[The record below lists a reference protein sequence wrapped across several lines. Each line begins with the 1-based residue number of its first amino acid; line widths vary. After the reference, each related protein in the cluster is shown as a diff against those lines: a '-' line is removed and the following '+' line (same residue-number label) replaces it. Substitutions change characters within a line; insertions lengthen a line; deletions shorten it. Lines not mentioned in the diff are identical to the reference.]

1 MSEKKSEEGAAPP
14 KAKSKML
21 LFIGIGVLVLALVGG
36 GAAFMLMKKKP
47 AEGEEGDEEVAEETS
62 HGHGKKDDGKHV
74 PPVFV
79 KLETFTVRLQNE
91 GQDSYLQVV
100 PELRVLD
107 AHMGDT
113 VKQYNPEMRH
123 RALLLMAAKT
133 PQELNTPAGVEQL
146 AKELRAAFNK
156 ILAPPPPK
164 KKGKKKE
171 EEEEDLDTVDPSAP
185 VQAVLFTSF
194 IVQ

>member
-1 MSEKKSEEGAAPP
+1 MSEKNTEEGAAPP
-14 KAKSKML
+14 KAKSKLL

-47 AEGEEGDEEVAEETS
+47 AEGEDGEEEVAEETS
-62 HGHGKKDDGKHV
+62 QSHGKKDGKHE

-79 KLETFTVRLQNE
+79 KMDTFTVRLQNE
-91 GQDSYLQVV
+91 GQDSYLQVI

-107 AHMGDT
+107 AHMGET

-156 ILAPPPPK
+156 ILAPEPPK

-171 EEEEDLDTVDPSAP
+171 VEEEDLDTVDPSAP